1 LFGVGSY
8 PATVPDCVH
17 LTGPLFQT
25 KMKAMSAISSQDIS
39 FVVQG
44 AIDRKDTPR
53 CLRSVRQWFPKSE
66 VVLSTWDS
74 SDVSDLDY
82 DVLVTSADPGAYDVI
97 LPPGKKAQAN
107 GNRQI
112 VSTRSGLLKATRKY
126 AVKLRNDIMLTG
138 DSWLDMFDRFPE
150 RVPEWRMFEERLIIG
165 SWYARNPRRE
175 VPKVF
180 HPSDWFMFGLREDL
194 LLLWDIDLEAEPE
207 SAWWFRSRPHP
218 KRAWDLVD
226 TRRYFAEQYLWK
238 TLMSRF
244 GKVDFNHFMDASAE
258 NIRLTEL
265 TFANNLIIL
274 EPHQFPF
281 TMLKYPN
288 PKRAWRYACYSHREW
303 VRLYRHY
310 CCGEK
315 VGAAVSRILDWHHF
329 YEACYVSVPKPVR
342 VGVRSL
348 SGFGRKLITPA
359 RG

>member
-1 LFGVGSY
+1 
-8 PATVPDCVH
+8 
-17 LTGPLFQT
+17 
-25 KMKAMSAISSQDIS
+25 MSTISSRDIS

-44 AIDRKDTPR
+44 AIDRAATPA
-53 CLRSVRQWFPKSE
+53 CIQSIRQWYPGAE
-66 VVLSTWDS
+66 IVLSTWES
-74 SDVSDLDY
+74 ADVNDLDY
-82 DVLVTSADPGAYDVI
+82 DVLVTSPDPGAYNVM
-97 LPPGKKAQAN
+97 LPGTVTVMGN

-112 VSTRSGLLKATRKY
+112 VSTKNGLLKASRKY
-126 AVKLRNDIMLTG
+126 AVKLRNDIVFSG
-138 DSWLDMFDRFPE
+138 DKWLDMWDRFPE
-150 RVPEWRMFEERLIIG
+150 RVPEWRMFRERVIIG

-194 LLLWDIDLEAEPE
+194 LLLWDIELEAEPE
-207 SAWWFRSRPHP
+207 SAWWFRSHP
-218 KRAWDLVD
+218 LPKGAWDLGD

-244 GKVDFNHFMDASAE
+244 GDVKFDHFMDASPE

-274 EPHQFPF
+274 EPYQFPF

-288 PKRAWRYACYSHREW
+288 PKRSWRYACYSHREW
-303 VRLYRHY
+303 VRLYRQY

-315 VGAAVSRILDWHHF
+315 VVAAISRVFDWHHF

-342 VGVRSL
+342 LGVRSL
-348 SGFGRKLITPA
+348 SEFGRQLITPA
-359 RG
+359 RE